1 MNHKYF
7 YINNINPIILHF
19 GPIKI
24 YWYGLMYYISFL
36 FIYHIAI
43 NKNSKIFYYNKINK
57 KNLENLLYYGFVN
70 TIIGGRLG
78 YEFIYNIKLF
88 FKNPL
93 ILFEIWKGGMSFHG
107 GIIGAIIYIL
117 YFSKKNNYNFFRITN
132 LIVPLIPI
140 GLGAGRIGNFIN
152 GELWGRVTY
161 NVPWAVIFPNSYN
174 EDKLFILKHP
184 KWKIIFNT
192 YGALPRHPSQ
202 IYEFILEGIILFII
216 LNKIKKNNNNISAIF
231 LINYSIIRIFVEI
244 FRQPD
249 IQIGFF
255 YNIFTLGQILS
266 IPMLLSGIIIL
277 YKSNQSKKKWNNI

>member
-1 MNHKYF
+1 MNQKYF
-7 YINNINPIILHF
+7 YTDNINPIILHL
-19 GPIKI
+19 GPIKM

-36 FIYHIAI
+36 FIYHIII
-43 NKNSKIFYYNKINK
+43 NKNNKILFYHKINK
-57 KNLENLLYYGFVN
+57 KNLENLLYYGFIN

-78 YEFIYNIKLF
+78 YEFIYNAKIF

-93 ILFEIWKGGMSFHG
+93 ILFEIWRGGMSFHG
-107 GIIGAIIYIL
+107 GMIGAIIYIL
-117 YFSKKNNYNFFRITN
+117 YFSKKNNYNFFSITN

-161 NVPWAVIFPNSYN
+161 NIPWAVIFPNSYD
-174 EDKLFILKHP
+174 EDKLFIKTYP
-184 KWKIIFNT
+184 KWKTIFNT

-216 LNKIKKNNNNISAIF
+216 LNSIKKKNNNNISAIF
-231 LINYSIIRIFVEI
+231 LINYSLIRIIVEI

-255 YNIFTLGQILS
+255 YNTFTLGQILS

-277 YKSNQSKKKWNNI
+277 YKYNK